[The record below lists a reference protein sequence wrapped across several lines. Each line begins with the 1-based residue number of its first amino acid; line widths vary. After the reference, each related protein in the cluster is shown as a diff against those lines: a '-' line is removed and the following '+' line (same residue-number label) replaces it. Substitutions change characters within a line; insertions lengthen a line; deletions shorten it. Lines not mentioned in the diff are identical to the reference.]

1 MAVVWCVLVCQPFY
15 HLMPDEGDAE
25 HLLSGQQAPLFYLA
39 QEHLEQAPL
48 LDSRVSNS
56 ALSSC
61 FEYFDEAT
69 GAFVPKEQ
77 VLWQYPADALQGRH
91 SAPGGGRRRRAS
103 ALDVQEAKVVDAS
116 RRIEKT
122 IRKLAT
128 VLLAE
133 LEVRHSPTRTAPLQ
147 HHLR

>member
-1 MAVVWCVLVCQPFY
+1 
-15 HLMPDEGDAE
+15 MPDDGDAE

-48 LDSRVSNS
+48 LDSRVSSS

-91 SAPGGGRRRRAS
+91 TAAGGGRRRRAS
-103 ALDVQEAKVVDAS
+103 ALDVQEAKAVDAS

-128 VLLAE
+128 VLLNE
-133 LEVRHSPTRTAPLQ
+133 LQVRHAAIRTAPPQ
-147 HHLR
+147 HRLR